1 MGNIIPGEKP
11 QDAQRITVEE
21 GRMTGRQEDA
31 AIITYLLRRQKK
43 HSEEQVREGHM
54 TKKDSNEF
62 TDQGWRR
69 EKEKRDHTIM
79 RRNTWGIERKGWG
92 NGDGETD
99 EEDEETEDIERED
112 KKGNEMGYELKKTDQ
127 ETETIEMSLT
137 SVNDL
142 LDSSDPQ
149 IKEIITLSD
158 GSKSTKI
165 EREAG

>member
-1 MGNIIPGEKP
+1 
-11 QDAQRITVEE
+11 
-21 GRMTGRQEDA
+21 
-31 AIITYLLRRQKK
+31 
-43 HSEEQVREGHM
+43 
-54 TKKDSNEF
+54 
-62 TDQGWRR
+62 
-69 EKEKRDHTIM
+69 
-79 RRNTWGIERKGWG
+79 
-92 NGDGETD
+92 
-99 EEDEETEDIERED
+99 
-112 KKGNEMGYELKKTDQ
+112 MGYELKKTDQ